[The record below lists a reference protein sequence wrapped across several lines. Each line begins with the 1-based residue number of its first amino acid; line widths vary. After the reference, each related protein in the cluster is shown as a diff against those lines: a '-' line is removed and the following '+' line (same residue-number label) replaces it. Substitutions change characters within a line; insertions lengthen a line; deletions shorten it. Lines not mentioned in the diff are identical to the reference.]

1 MKMSKVPLLIL
12 AGLLLSLPGCKDA
25 GPGGKKKA
33 EEKGG
38 KSTGRLVID
47 GFTGRQAV
55 ESGQKARKTIEDVSR
70 KKGDD
75 LEDVL
80 GK

>member
-1 MKMSKVPLLIL
+1 MKPSTIPLLAL
-12 AGLLLSLPGCKDA
+12 SGLLLLPGCKDA
-25 GPGGKKKA
+25 GSGGKNAAKKG
-33 EEKGG
+33 E

-47 GFTGRQAV
+47 GLTGKQAV
-55 ESGQKARKTIEDVSR
+55 ESGKKARKTIENVSR

-75 LEDVL
+75 LDDVL